1 MASVELSAAALQDL
15 DGLIETRSL
24 PTNAQERIRRRLEV
38 LEAFPRIGRRLE
50 GRWHGYRVLIG
61 PWRWML
67 FVYLALDE
75 EDRVLI
81 VTVQDARTG
90 DAVTHDPYRGSRAL
104 EAVREDRV

>member
-1 MASVELSAAALQDL
+1 VASVELSARALENL
-15 DGLIETRSL
+15 EHLIETRSL
-24 PTNAQERIRRRLEV
+24 PANARDRVRQRLEV

-50 GRWHGYRVLIG
+50 GRWHSYRVLIG

-67 FVYLALDE
+67 FVYLVLDE

-90 DAVTHDPYRGSRAL
+90 DAATQ
-104 EAVREDRV
+104 E

>member
-15 DGLIETRSL
+15 NDLIETRSL
-24 PTNAQERIRRRLEV
+24 PSNALDRVKQRLEV

-50 GRWHGYRVLIG
+50 GRWHSYRVLIG

-67 FVYLALDE
+67 FVYLVLDE
-75 EDRVLI
+75 EDRVVI

-90 DAVTHDPYRGSRAL
+90 DAATH
-104 EAVREDRV
+104 E

>member
-1 MASVELSAAALQDL
+1 VASVELSAAALQDL

-24 PTNAQERIRRRLEV
+24 PANARERIKQRLEV

-50 GRWHGYRVLIG
+50 GRWRSYRVLIG

-67 FVYLALDE
+67 FVYLVLDE

-81 VTVQDARTG
+81 AAVQDARTG
-90 DAVTHDPYRGSRAL
+90 DAATH
-104 EAVREDRV
+104 E

>member
-1 MASVELSAAALQDL
+1 MASVELSARALQNLGD
-15 DGLIETRSL
+15 LIETRSL
-24 PTNAQERIRRRLEV
+24 PANARDRVRQRLEV

-50 GRWHGYRVLIG
+50 GRWHSYRVLLG

-67 FVYLALDE
+67 FVYLVLDE

-90 DAVTHDPYRGSRAL
+90 DAATH
-104 EAVREDRV
+104 E

>member
-1 MASVELSAAALQDL
+1 MASVELSARALQNL
-15 DGLIETRSL
+15 DDLIETRSL
-24 PTNAQERIRRRLEV
+24 PANARDRVRQRLEV

-50 GRWHGYRVLIG
+50 GSFHSYRVLIG

-67 FVYLALDE
+67 FVYLVLDE

-90 DAVTHDPYRGSRAL
+90 DAATH
-104 EAVREDRV
+104 E

>member
-1 MASVELSAAALQDL
+1 MASVELSAVALQDL

-24 PTNAQERIRRRLEV
+24 PSNARERVRQRLEV
-38 LEAFPRIGRRLE
+38 LEAFPRVGRRLE
-50 GRWHGYRVLIG
+50 GRWHSYRVLIG

-67 FVYLALDE
+67 FVYLVLDE

-90 DAVTHDPYRGSRAL
+90 DAATH
-104 EAVREDRV
+104 E

>member
-1 MASVELSAAALQDL
+1 MASVELSATALQDL

-24 PTNAQERIRRRLEV
+24 PADARERVKRRLEL

-50 GRWHGYRVLIG
+50 GRWHNYRVLLG

-67 FVYLALDE
+67 FVYLVLDE

-81 VTVQDARTG
+81 VTVQDARAA
-90 DAVTHDPYRGSRAL
+90 DAATS
-104 EAVREDRV
+104 E